1 MPTPPRDRQLRLPPK
16 RGCVLCGADATAHK
30 AVLGERLR
38 LVPRGESE
46 TEFMCADGCAVA
58 EHEGLDRDGIAYRR
72 EVAQAAARAKIAIAV
87 ADLGA
92 AGRIALAPAS
102 DADFWGTRCRMCG
115 WNSEPLRGVGA
126 DRRCI
131 DIFACV
137 TREPYNPSP
146 PPAPSELIGFAL
158 VSKPDDAI

>member
-1 MPTPPRDRQLRLPPK
+1 MPSNNSQLRLPSK
-16 RGCVLCGADATAHK
+16 RGCVLCGADAAAYK

-38 LVPRGESE
+38 LIPRGESE
-46 TEFMCADGCAVA
+46 TEFICAAGCAVA

-72 EVAQAAARAKIAIAV
+72 EVAQAAIRANIAITS
-87 ADLGA
+87 ADLGGV
-92 AGRIALAPAS
+92 GRIALAPAS

-115 WNSEPLRGVGA
+115 WDSEPLRRVGA

-137 TREPYNPSP
+137 TRDPYNPSP

-158 VSKPDDAI
+158 VHKPDNAI